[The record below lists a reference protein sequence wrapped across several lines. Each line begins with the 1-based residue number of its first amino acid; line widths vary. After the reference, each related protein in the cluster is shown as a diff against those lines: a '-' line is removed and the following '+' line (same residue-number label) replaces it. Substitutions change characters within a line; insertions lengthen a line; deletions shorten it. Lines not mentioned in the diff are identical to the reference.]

1 MGLIV
6 CSVIGVVFCY
16 LHFVLK
22 MKGTNNNI
30 KPKNNSRGYVDTNI
44 CDNCKLIGTK
54 LQLKINQ
61 PCVRCGWFVCENDP
75 SKWVVN
81 DGEGKW
87 VSMYSSEDGS
97 NMSEKISRLVSDY
110 VKHLETMGVD
120 CFSGVVN
127 KYRFNHTFPKGHDI
141 FKNKNN
147 EWVHKI
153 NDESYGDL
161 IKRIDGV
168 IGHTEPYHEILLL
181 IIYKISKKY
190 KK

>member
-1 MGLIV
+1 MELIV
-6 CSVIGVVFCY
+6 CSVIGVVCCY
-16 LHFVLK
+16 FHFVLK

-30 KPKNNSRGYVDTNI
+30 KPKGNSRGYVDTNI

-54 LQLKINQ
+54 NQLKKDQ
-61 PCVRCGWFVCENDP
+61 PCVRCGWFISENDP
-75 SKWVVN
+75 SKWVIN
-81 DGEGKW
+81 NGEGKW
-87 VSMYSSEDGS
+87 VSMYSSEEGS

-110 VKHLETMGVD
+110 VKHLDSLELD
-120 CFSGVVN
+120 SFSDRVYEN
-127 KYRFNHTFPKGHDI
+127 RFNYIFPKGHDI

-153 NDESYGDL
+153 NDESYDDL

-168 IGHTEPYHEILLL
+168 IGHAEPYHEILLS